1 VKRRRKRSRKAKA
14 GRKVYRNLLDIPE
27 SVRRKMAK
35 RKPTPE
41 EQAEFAETWRRIFTP
56 GPAWEGD
63 DKWEDRIAGVMRV
76 PRPAPLSWE
85 RNAQIAPAKPAKP
98 EGGRKFREVR
108 GVLPKLRDPDGKV
121 LYPDGK
127 VPDSVSTKTVLQQV
141 IAELARPDRKYKVS
155 WHTVNRA
162 LARE

>member
-14 GRKVYRNLLDIPE
+14 GRKVRRNLLDILE

-41 EQAEFAETWRRIFTP
+41 EQAEFAEITP

-85 RNAQIAPAKPAKP
+85 RNAQIAPAIEGAADPLSPLKWIFDEVDQRKKAGDIPTGPKAATVFAKQLAQRMV
-98 EGGRKFREVR
+98 EDVR
-108 GVLPKLRDPDGKV
+108 AGKCRRAITWRSIRAR
-121 LYPDGK
+121 LYENKRWPLK
-127 VPDSVSTKTVLQQV
+127 
-141 IAELARPDRKYKVS
+141 
-155 WHTVNRA
+155 
-162 LARE
+162 

>member
-1 VKRRRKRSRKAKA
+1 VKKRRKRSRKAKA
-14 GRKVYRNLLDIPE
+14 GPKVWTGAPWGPSWGDQTQDE
-27 SVRRKMAK
+27 WE
-35 RKPTPE
+35 E
-41 EQAEFAETWRRIFTP
+41 EQRRGKVVFVGESENTRLLRMLV
-56 GPAWEGD
+56 
-63 DKWEDRIAGVMRV
+63 KQQK
-76 PRPAPLSWE
+76 
-85 RNAQIAPAKPAKP
+85 AQIAPAKPAKP